1 MAAAFPFR
9 EINVSLFNCLTFPS
23 KRRFISQLSVSL
35 PSSGQALQWTLYRD
49 LDREVCSRID
59 LLQAYLSPITALT
72 ISFSNPPSPLSQQ
85 KRNSIFRAWSI
96 ESNYKQYILSF
107 PPSDHHSSK
116 SYLKVTQAHKQPG
129 FIYFFHS

>member
-59 LLQAYLSPITALT
+59 LLRAYL
-72 ISFSNPPSPLSQQ
+72 SFSNPPSPLSQQ

-129 FIYFFHS
+129 FIYFFHL